1 MSIVSSVQQ
10 RRNEI
15 MVERHYDH
23 LGNEHTQVWTI
34 PSDWAQAQIDA
45 AVAAHAAQIEVGLAD
60 AEFQALAQ

>member
-23 LGNEHTQVWTI
+23 LGQEYTQVWLV
-34 PSDWAQAQIDA
+34 PSSWSQAQIDA
-45 AVAAHAAQIEVGLAD
+45 KVAEHAAQIEVSLA
-60 AEFQALAQ
+60 EGEAQRVMS